1 LRVPVDDRYAVRAL
15 KSSGPGKPQQ
25 LVLEKFSWLEIDGV
39 RQRVPQTMAVY
50 ESAVLLMRDLAADA
64 IGRHVLH
71 GQMKTTAAFVA
82 ETRRIAELVEAAVQ
96 ELAELQAAHV

>member
-1 LRVPVDDRYAVRAL
+1 LRVQVDARYSVRAL
-15 KSSGPGKPQQ
+15 KSSEPGKPQK
-25 LVLEKFSWLEIDGV
+25 LVLEKLSWLEIDGV

-50 ESAVLLMRDLAADA
+50 ESTVLLTRDLAADV
-64 IGRHVLH
+64 IGRHVLR
-71 GQMKTTAAFVA
+71 GQMNTTVGFVA

>member
-1 LRVPVDDRYAVRAL
+1 
-15 KSSGPGKPQQ
+15 
-25 LVLEKFSWLEIDGV
+25 
-39 RQRVPQTMAVY
+39 
-50 ESAVLLMRDLAADA
+50 MRDLAVDV

-71 GQMKTTAAFVA
+71 GQMKTTAAFVS

>member
-1 LRVPVDDRYAVRAL
+1 
-15 KSSGPGKPQQ
+15 
-25 LVLEKFSWLEIDGV
+25 
-39 RQRVPQTMAVY
+39 
-50 ESAVLLMRDLAADA
+50 MRDLAADV
-64 IGRHVLH
+64 IGLRVLR

>member
-1 LRVPVDDRYAVRAL
+1 MRVQVDDRYALRAL
-15 KSSGPGKPQQ
+15 KSSEPGKPQQ

-39 RQRVPQTMAVY
+39 HQRVPQTMAVY
-50 ESAVLLMRDLAADA
+50 ESAVLLMRDLAADV
-64 IGRHVLH
+64 IGRHVLR
-71 GQMKTTAAFVA
+71 GQMNTIAGFVA